1 MGVEVMEGAGLVH
14 MPPLDG
20 KLAGYLDLLANKG
33 LANLNL
39 SLPK

>member
-14 MPPLDG
+14 MPLDG
-20 KLAGYLDLLANKG
+20 KLAGFLDLLANKG